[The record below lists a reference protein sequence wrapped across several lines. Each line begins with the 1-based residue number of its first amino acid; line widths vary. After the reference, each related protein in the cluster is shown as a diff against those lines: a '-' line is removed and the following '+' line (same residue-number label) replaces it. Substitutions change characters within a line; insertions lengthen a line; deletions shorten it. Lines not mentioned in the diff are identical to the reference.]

1 MAASSTNRHHDCSR
15 RPSANLPMRCEQG
28 AVQERVA
35 PPFHPSAFRATAAL
49 TAGETI
55 PHTAPWEIGAE
66 DETDEGFGGD
76 GGL

>member
-1 MAASSTNRHHDCSR
+1 MS
-15 RPSANLPMRCEQG
+15 CEQG
-28 AVQERVA
+28 VVQERVA
-35 PPFHPSAFRATAAL
+35 PPFHPSAFHATAAL

-66 DETDEGFGGD
+66 DETAEGFGGD